1 MNQKIQGPGRPSGSP
16 HANPLFRFSFILLLI
31 FIITACQP
39 DEDFVPEPN
48 GGTVVLSEGAAVFQQ
63 MISDIND
70 LRAEGCR
77 CGTINM
83 PPVGPLQWNDQIAM
97 AAAEHSA
104 DMAQAGVLNHTGTD
118 GSDAGDRLKRN
129 GYDWRSYG
137 ENIASGFT
145 NMDAVLQAWIDSP
158 GHCRNL
164 MNASFQEIGIA
175 RQGNYWTQV
184 FASHL

>member
-1 MNQKIQGPGRPSGSP
+1 MNQKNQGPGRPSGSVYAHP
-16 HANPLFRFSFILLLI
+16 YFRFSLFLLLTLS
-31 FIITACQP
+31 FTACQP
-39 DEDFVPEPN
+39 DEDFIPEPT
-48 GGTVVLSEGAAVFQQ
+48 GGPGILNEGSAAFQE
-63 MISDIND
+63 MILDIND

-77 CGTINM
+77 CGNTNM
-83 PPVGPLQWNDQIAM
+83 PPVGPLQWNDQIAI

-118 GSDAGDRLKRN
+118 GSLAGDRLKRN

-145 NMDAVLQAWIDSP
+145 SMDGVLQAWIDSP

-184 FASHL
+184 FASPL

>member
-1 MNQKIQGPGRPSGSP
+1 MNQKIQSPERLLNFAYTRPY
-16 HANPLFRFSFILLLI
+16 LRFSLFVLLSLI
-31 FIITACQP
+31 FVACQP
-39 DEDFVPEPN
+39 DEDFIPEPT
-48 GGTVVLSEGAAVFQQ
+48 GGAVVVNEGAATFQQ
-63 MISDIND
+63 MLLDIND
-70 LRAEGCR
+70 LRAEGCQ
-77 CGTINM
+77 CGNTTM
-83 PPVGPLQWNDQIAM
+83 PPVEPLQWNDQMAM

-129 GYDWRSYG
+129 GYNWRSYG

-145 NMDAVLQAWIDSP
+145 SMDAVLQAWIDSP

-164 MNASFQEIGIA
+164 MGANFQEIGMD

-184 FASHL
+184 LASPL